1 MVAVLTLWISYFKLN
16 RRSWVTALNQF
27 NEGRTRV
34 FSRCVISWFYFPW
47 NMKVGNFSSWLLIW
61 RICVAREELELVT
74 DIRDLTTLFPVIL
87 RREFSEWLE
96 SSIQS
101 NLGMRFTIWN
111 LDFTL
116 RDFAFFKHSFLCKNR
131 LFKSILLIYLFSWFG
146 KLILYFFFRSRTVP
160 ETPPPTPLPPSLP
173 PVRLSLN

>member
-1 MVAVLTLWISYFKLN
+1 MTLMVAVLTLWISYFKLN

-96 SSIQS
+96 WSFESDLI
-101 NLGMRFTIWN
+101 GMRFALKMVPW
-111 LDFTL
+111 L
-116 RDFAFFKHSFLCKNR
+116 RHSRFCFLQ
-131 LFKSILLIYLFSWFG
+131 I
-146 KLILYFFFRSRTVP
+146 
-160 ETPPPTPLPPSLP
+160 
-173 PVRLSLN
+173 